1 MVAAALAAGGKE
13 VGEEQGPHFVVG
25 VAKEW
30 VVEGMELE
38 QLLALELLAQWLWA
52 PVELELKLLDQVRL
66 VLKL

>member
-1 MVAAALAAGGKE
+1 MVAAALVAGAKE
-13 VGEEQGPHFVVG
+13 VGEEQGPHFVVE
-25 VAKEW
+25 VVKEL

-38 QLLALELLAQWLWA
+38 QHLALELLAQLLWA